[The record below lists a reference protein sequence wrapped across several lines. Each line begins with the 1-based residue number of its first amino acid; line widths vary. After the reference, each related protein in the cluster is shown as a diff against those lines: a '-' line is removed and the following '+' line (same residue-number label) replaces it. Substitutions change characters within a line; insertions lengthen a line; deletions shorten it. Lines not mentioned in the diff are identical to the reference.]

1 MDFSIAIGLQ
11 LIDNFSRQ
19 LFTIKESVSH
29 FNQELNQTQ
38 SKLQSFRETLKKA
51 FDPQAIWNA
60 SEKLE
65 DFTAKVAQ
73 ATALPLASLSKT
85 LNAYKSLELAQAE
98 MEVALMTKEG
108 LPTEKIEELNKQVEE
123 LGVKLPGTTADF
135 YRVVTALKSAG
146 MEIDKIIGGGLK
158 SASYLWVLFK
168 EEANP
173 KEVAEMVQNFSNAF
187 KIAGQDFEAFAD
199 QLQRLKFASGLTLT
213 QIGYATK
220 YFSAELNQLGATGL
234 KSSKLMLAWLGTLK
248 QFGVAGE
255 TAGTSL
261 RSVLQRIPE
270 LDKHLEKL
278 RKEGLDFKINLKDF
292 YDEKGAFKLEEFLMT
307 VRKELSAI
315 QDPLKKMHAI
325 RELFD
330 MEGMRAI
337 APLLAATKD
346 EALMYLE
353 EIKKSIEATNDPKKI
368 AEFREQYEQLK
379 KQIESGGFSG
389 LEKMTKELDNQAS
402 LQQRLNRLMNTFANA
417 LEAVEG
423 TFVNLMSV
431 IGSLVAPTLITILN
445 PINDFIGK
453 LADLIQE
460 HQTLSKVLALTV
472 GGFTSLLAIM
482 GAISLAVA
490 SFMKLFSLAFAP
502 IRWLMSI
509 NLVRNFTNIL
519 RSAIIGI
526 RALGAAFLTTPIG
539 WIGLAIGTAAFLIY
553 KYWEP
558 ISGFFKGLWEG
569 IKESLKGLEP
579 AWDVFNRAGK
589 LLEPVLNALKG
600 VYNFIKNLFKPV
612 DDAGKSAENLG
623 LRFGKAIG
631 NFISA
636 ILDVKGAFNWLKN
649 NISEFYN
656 WVKSGLQ
663 DVYSWLKDKFAYV
676 QDLIAGFKQ
685 GFVSALKPAYSELKG
700 AFQELY
706 SALKPVYLEL
716 KEVYKAL
723 YSTFQQVYSKLKPTF
738 QELYSTF
745 KELYSALKAFFQAIG
760 EAFGEF
766 LKAPMVIKVVEFITS
781 LPSKLFEAGKKL
793 VDLWSWL
800 KSTWEKVSNAL
811 LTAWEWLKSSWKKV
825 LEVFINIHPIVI
837 LLKALNKLVQHV
849 FGLDLF
855 TAGKKLV
862 ESLWKGIESLA
873 MKPVEAMKNIV
884 QKIRNLLPFSPAK
897 EGPLKDIHRI
907 KFIETITASLNPDPL
922 LARMKDIAIK
932 MSQFAL
938 PSPILTGLRPAL
950 AGGHTTITVNIG
962 PIQVSGAEGNKVA
975 QSIANDLEREIRR
988 VLAKIADERNRRSY

>member
-19 LFTIKESVSH
+19 LFALKEGVSR

-51 FDPQAIWNA
+51 FDPQVIWNA

-73 ATALPLASLSKT
+73 ATALPLATLSKT

-108 LPTEKIEELNKQVEE
+108 LPTEKIKELNKQVEE

-135 YRVVTALKSAG
+135 YKVVTALKGAG

-168 EEANP
+168 EEASP

-220 YFSAELNQLGATGL
+220 YFSAELNQLGVAGL

-255 TAGTSL
+255 TAGTGI

-270 LDKHLEKL
+270 LNKHLEKL
-278 RKEGLDFKINLKDF
+278 RKEGLDLKLNLKDF
-292 YDEKGAFKLEEFLMT
+292 YDEKGAFKLEEFLMAI
-307 VRKELSAI
+307 RKELSAI
-315 QDPLKKMHAI
+315 QDPLQRMHAL

-368 AEFREQYEQLK
+368 AEFQKEYAQLK

-389 LEKMTKELDNQAS
+389 LEKMTKELDNQAN
-402 LQQRLNRLMNTFANA
+402 LQRRLNRLMNTFANT

-423 TFVNLMSV
+423 TFVNLMAT
-431 IGSLVAPTLITILN
+431 IGSLVAPTLISILN

-460 HQTLSKVLALTV
+460 HQTLSKVLTLTV
-472 GGFTSLLAIM
+472 GGFVSLLAIM

-502 IRWLMSI
+502 FRWLMSI
-509 NLVRNFTNIL
+509 SLVKSLTLAFWQNTIAFVKWMITGQASTGWLKTLDFWQLKARLALLQYT
-519 RSAIIGI
+519 SAIWSNIKALAVWLAQHSKIAFAKLISGLRAVMLAVRSFSI
-526 RALGAAFLTTPIG
+526 TLITSPIFWFALGIMALIG
-539 WIGLAIGTAAFLIY
+539 AGYLLWKHWDTVSKWLA
-553 KYWEP
+553 
-558 ISGFFKGLWEG
+558 
-569 IKESLKGLEP
+569 
-579 AWDVFNRAGK
+579 
-589 LLEPVLNALKG
+589 
-600 VYNFIKNLFKPV
+600 
-612 DDAGKSAENLG
+612 
-623 LRFGKAIG
+623 KA
-631 NFISA
+631 
-636 ILDVKGAFNWLKN
+636 
-649 NISEFYN
+649 
-656 WVKSGLQ
+656 
-663 DVYSWLKDKFAYV
+663 
-676 QDLIAGFKQ
+676 
-685 GFVSALKPAYSELKG
+685 
-700 AFQELY
+700 
-706 SALKPVYLEL
+706 
-716 KEVYKAL
+716 
-723 YSTFQQVYSKLKPTF
+723 
-738 QELYSTF
+738 
-745 KELYSALKAFFQAIG
+745 
-760 EAFGEF
+760 
-766 LKAPMVIKVVEFITS
+766 
-781 LPSKLFEAGKKL
+781 
-793 VDLWSWL
+793 WSWL

-811 LTAWEWLKSSWKKV
+811 STAWDFLKSSWQKV
-825 LEVFINIHPIVI
+825 LEVFINIHPIGI
-837 LLKALNKLVQHV
+837 LLKALNKLVEYV
-849 FGLDLF
+849 FGLNLF
-855 TAGKKLV
+855 TAGKKIV

-897 EGPLKDIHRI
+897 VGPLKDIHRI

-932 MSQFAL
+932 MSQFAIF
-938 PSPILTGLRPAL
+938 SPVLTGLRPAL

-962 PIQVSGAEGNKVA
+962 PIQVSGVEGNKVA
-975 QSIANDLEREIRR
+975 QSIASDLEREIRR
-988 VLAKIADERNRRSY
+988 VLAKIANERNRRSY

>member
-1 MDFSIAIGLQ
+1 
-11 LIDNFSRQ
+11 
-19 LFTIKESVSH
+19 
-29 FNQELNQTQ
+29 
-38 SKLQSFRETLKKA
+38 
-51 FDPQAIWNA
+51 
-60 SEKLE
+60 
-65 DFTAKVAQ
+65 
-73 ATALPLASLSKT
+73 
-85 LNAYKSLELAQAE
+85 
-98 MEVALMTKEG
+98 
-108 LPTEKIEELNKQVEE
+108 
-123 LGVKLPGTTADF
+123 
-135 YRVVTALKSAG
+135 
-146 MEIDKIIGGGLK
+146 
-158 SASYLWVLFK
+158 
-168 EEANP
+168 
-173 KEVAEMVQNFSNAF
+173 
-187 KIAGQDFEAFAD
+187 
-199 QLQRLKFASGLTLT
+199 
-213 QIGYATK
+213 
-220 YFSAELNQLGATGL
+220 
-234 KSSKLMLAWLGTLK
+234 MLAWLGTLK

-255 TAGTSL
+255 TAGTGI

-270 LDKHLEKL
+270 LNKHLEKL
-278 RKEGLDFKINLKDF
+278 RKQGLDLKINLKDF
-292 YDEKGAFKLEEFLMT
+292 YDAKGAFKLEEFLMT

-315 QDPLKKMHAI
+315 QDPLQRMHAI

-368 AEFREQYEQLK
+368 AEFQKEYAQLK

-460 HQTLSKVLALTV
+460 HETLSKVLALTV
-472 GGFTSLLAIM
+472 GGFVSLLAIM

-490 SFMKLFSLAFAP
+490 SFMKLFSFAFAP
-502 IRWLMSI
+502 FRWLMSI
-509 NLVRNFTNIL
+509 NLVRSLTNIL

-579 AWDVFNRAGK
+579 AWDVFKRAGK

-600 VYNFIKNLFKPV
+600 VYNFVKNLFKPV
-612 DDAGKSAENLG
+612 DDTGKSAENLG

-631 NFISA
+631 KFISA
-636 ILDVKGAFNWLKN
+636 ILDVKGAFNWLKT
-649 NISEFYN
+649 NISGFYN
-656 WVKSGLQ
+656 WVKSVLQ
-663 DVYSWLKDKFAYV
+663 
-676 QDLIAGFKQ
+676 
-685 GFVSALKPAYSELKG
+685 
-700 AFQELY
+700 
-706 SALKPVYLEL
+706 
-716 KEVYKAL
+716 KAW
-723 YSTFQQVYSKLKPTF
+723 
-738 QELYSTF
+738 
-745 KELYSALKAFFQAIG
+745 
-760 EAFGEF
+760 
-766 LKAPMVIKVVEFITS
+766 
-781 LPSKLFEAGKKL
+781 
-793 VDLWSWL
+793 D
-800 KSTWEKVSNAL
+800 
-811 LTAWEWLKSSWKKV
+811 WLKSSWQKV
-825 LEVFINIHPIVI
+825 LEVFINIHPIGI
-837 LLKALNKLVQHV
+837 LLKALNKLVQYV
-849 FGLDLF
+849 FGIDLF

-897 EGPLKDIHRI
+897 EGPLRDIHRI

-922 LARMKDIAIK
+922 FVRMKDIAIK
-932 MSQFAL
+932 MSQFAI
-938 PSPILTGLRPAL
+938 PSPVSGLRPVL
-950 AGGHTTITVNIG
+950 AGSTGLTTITVNIG

-975 QSIANDLEREIRR
+975 QSIASDLEREIRK
-988 VLAKIADERNRRSY
+988 VLAKIANERNRRSYF